1 MADQPE
7 YASRAVDAW
16 MSAIAAHG
24 WRGTTL
30 EQAALDSGLPA
41 DDLRAAGDRVDALA
55 AFQDRVAAE
64 AALGASETSG
74 SVRDRL
80 FDGLMRGFDCAQTHR
95 AAVVAIW
102 SSRDP
107 GVALLLSGRA
117 GLHVRRLAIAAGI
130 DVSGL
135 RGQLRLA
142 GLAGLI
148 AQAFAAW
155 RADDS
160 VDMGA
165 TMAELDRLLE
175 RAERAETE
183 GLSPDLIGLP
193 GLSSLLSRLPWQRG
207 TGDPA
212 HPPSSDPAPE

>member
-1 MADQPE
+1 MASQPE
-7 YASRAVDAW
+7 RTSRAVDAW

-24 WRGTTL
+24 WRGATL
-30 EQAALDSGLPA
+30 EQVALGSGLAA
-41 DDLRAAGDRVDALA
+41 DDLRAAGDRIDALA

-64 AALGASETSG
+64 AAVGASESGG

-80 FDGLMRGFDCAQTHR
+80 FDGLMRGFDCAQAQR

-117 GLHVRRLAIAAGI
+117 GLHVRRLAIAAGV

-142 GLAGLI
+142 GLAGLV

-155 RADDS
+155 RRDESAD
-160 VDMGA
+160 MAA

-183 GLSPDLIGLP
+183 GVSPDLIGLP
-193 GLSSLLSRLPWQRG
+193 GLSSLVSRLPWQRG
-207 TGDPA
+207 SGDRA
-212 HPPSSDPAPE
+212 HQPSGDPAPE

>member
-1 MADQPE
+1 MTEAPNVS
-7 YASRAVDAW
+7 SRAVDAW
-16 MSAIAAHG
+16 MSAVAAHG
-24 WRGTTL
+24 WRGATL
-30 EQAALDSGLPA
+30 EQAALVSGLAA
-41 DDLRAAGDRVDALA
+41 DDLRGAGDRIDALA

-64 AALGASETSG
+64 AALGASQTGG
-74 SVRDRL
+74 SVRDCL
-80 FDGLMRGFDCAQTHR
+80 FDGLMRGFDSAQTHR
-95 AAVVAIW
+95 AAVLAIW

-117 GLHVRRLAIAAGI
+117 GLHVRRLALAAGI
-130 DVSGL
+130 DVSGV

-155 RADDS
+155 RGDESAD
-160 VDMGA
+160 MAA

-193 GLSSLLSRLPWQRG
+193 GLSALVSRLPLTRATGGQARPPS
-207 TGDPA
+207 GDPA
-212 HPPSSDPAPE
+212 LE